1 MVEEVGAW
9 RCRDPQQLEQSGVC
23 KTHRRCCPLTPLRP
37 SHQAQPGTS
46 CPSLKRTRSTI
57 SLLQNPYQAPPTS
70 RELEP
75 TWISS
80 PLVWPL
86 ALWPSHLPTNIP
98 FCLSGPS
105 LPPGLCTAVLSS
117 WMAEAEVQPAVLSSR
132 EPDSIPSA
140 LLMATAPFLGS
151 HAVHTVLW
159 AICPWARP
167 VVPVWLSHLL
177 IHGQGGRSSLLS
189 LIWIQAGSCQ
199 VHPQWSLQVNQEV
212 DKQGSR
218 CPAPVNGGSA
228 DLIYTRVFMR
238 ISISAFT

>member
-37 SHQAQPGTS
+37 SCQAQPGTS
-46 CPSLKRTRSTI
+46 CPSLKRTGSTF

-70 RELEP
+70 WELEP

-98 FCLSGPS
+98 FRLSGPS

-151 HAVHTVLW
+151 HAVHTSSEQF
-159 AICPWARP
+159 
-167 VVPVWLSHLL
+167 VP
-177 IHGQGGRSSLLS
+177 GQGL
-189 LIWIQAGSCQ
+189 
-199 VHPQWSLQVNQEV
+199 WSLCGSLTYSFMAREGAVHFCPSY
-212 DKQGSR
+212 GSR
-218 CPAPVNGGSA
+218 RAVAKCIHNGHS
-228 DLIYTRVFMR
+228 R
-238 ISISAFT
+238 

>member
-23 KTHRRCCPLTPLRP
+23 KTHRHCCPLTPLRP
-37 SHQAQPGTS
+37 SRQAQPGTS
-46 CPSLKRTRSTI
+46 CSSLKELGPHSPFSRIPTRLPPPPGSW
-57 SLLQNPYQAPPTS
+57 SPPGSPPHLCGLLPYGPPTCPPTFRS
-70 RELEP
+70 R
-75 TWISS
+75 
-80 PLVWPL
+80 
-86 ALWPSHLPTNIP
+86 
-98 FCLSGPS
+98 LSGPS

-132 EPDSIPSA
+132 EPGSIPSA

-151 HAVHTVLW
+151 HAIHTVLW
-159 AICPWARP
+159 TICPWARP

-189 LIWIQAGSCQ
+189 LILIQAGSCQ
-199 VHPQWSLQVNQEV
+199 AHPQWSLQVNQEV

>member
-1 MVEEVGAW
+1 MGAW

-37 SHQAQPGTS
+37 SCQAQPGTS
-46 CPSLKRTRSTI
+46 CPSLKRTGSTF

-70 RELEP
+70 WELEP

-98 FCLSGPS
+98 FRLSGPS

-151 HAVHTVLW
+151 HAVHTSSEQF
-159 AICPWARP
+159 
-167 VVPVWLSHLL
+167 VP
-177 IHGQGGRSSLLS
+177 GQGL
-189 LIWIQAGSCQ
+189 
-199 VHPQWSLQVNQEV
+199 WSLCGSLTYSFMAREGAVHFCPSY
-212 DKQGSR
+212 GSR
-218 CPAPVNGGSA
+218 RAVAKCIHNGHS
-228 DLIYTRVFMR
+228 R
-238 ISISAFT
+238 